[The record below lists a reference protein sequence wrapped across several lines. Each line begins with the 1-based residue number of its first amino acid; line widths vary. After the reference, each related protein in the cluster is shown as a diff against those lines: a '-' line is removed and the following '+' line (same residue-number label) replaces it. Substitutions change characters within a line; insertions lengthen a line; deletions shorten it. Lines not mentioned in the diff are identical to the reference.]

1 MVGILKKTAAA
12 ALLMMIFFP
21 GSAYSAEDKQ
31 PEESFRITDI
41 FKYNHPVLKAENEK
55 KWNFNLSGSYTQKK
69 GNTETMR
76 TSYAGTIQYDDNIT
90 SFKFTGQGS
99 YGKTSGI
106 KDEDRGSASLNYDR
120 YLLWHFELFTYTI
133 SDYNDITGLVHRNN
147 SGAGLKYVFIHNSYL
162 LLDLSGAPVLQY
174 ENYEQVDTLVDWRW
188 SVRGRLEVFP
198 GDESF
203 TFKCHSYYVQKMDD
217 MKNYRT
223 IQDLSVY
230 KKLVGIVGVRA
241 GYKREFD
248 THTKEYFAQNPLVK
262 KTDTTYYCQ
271 ASVTF

>member
-1 MVGILKKTAAA
+1 MVGILKKTATAT
-12 ALLMMIFFP
+12 LLMMIFFP
-21 GSAYSAEDKQ
+21 GSAYSGEEEHPA
-31 PEESFRITDI
+31 ESFRITDI
-41 FKYNHPVLKAENEK
+41 FKYNHPVIKAENEK
-55 KWNFNLSGSYTQKK
+55 KWNLSLSVSYTQKK

-76 TSYAGTIQYDDNIT
+76 TSYSGTIQYDDNIT
-90 SFKFTGQGS
+90 SFKVTGQGA

-133 SDYNDITGLVHRNN
+133 SDYNEITGLVHRNN
-147 SGAGLKYVFIHNSYL
+147 SGAGLKYVFIRNSYL

-188 SVRGRLEVFP
+188 SARGRLEVFP
-198 GDESF
+198 GNENF
-203 TFKCHSYYVQKMDD
+203 TFKCHSYYVQKMND
-217 MKNYRT
+217 MNNYRT

-241 GYKREFD
+241 GYKREYD
-248 THTKEYFAQNPLVK
+248 THTKEYLVKNPLVK